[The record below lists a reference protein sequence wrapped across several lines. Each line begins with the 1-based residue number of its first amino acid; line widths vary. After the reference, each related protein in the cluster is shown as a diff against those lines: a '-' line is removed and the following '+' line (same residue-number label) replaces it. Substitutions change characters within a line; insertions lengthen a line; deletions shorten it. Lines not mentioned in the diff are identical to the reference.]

1 MSAPEV
7 PVVARGRRVP
17 GRRGTVTRQRLLET
31 TADLLDTEP
40 YRSIKVVDI
49 ARRAGTSP
57 ATFYQYFPDVEHAV
71 FVLAEAA
78 IEEATTLA
86 RAIATDLAAGVTLER
101 TRRLVERFM
110 AFWERHGA
118 LLRVLD
124 FTTGED
130 GRFRTL
136 RTRALNAVAVAFS
149 EVIVATRTDGRAG
162 NAPVADLEPFAA
174 GGVLVSMLN
183 HVAAHRAGFN
193 LWGISTADL
202 VESQAAI
209 LYVTLTGGASSAAGP
224 APDVPTVAT
233 HPPV

>member
-1 MSAPEV
+1 MSVADV
-7 PVVARGRRVP
+7 PPSHDLVARGRRVP

-31 TADLLDTEP
+31 TAELLESEP

-71 FVLAEAA
+71 FVLAESA
-78 IEEATTLA
+78 IEEAATLA
-86 RAIATDLAAGVTLER
+86 RGIADDLASGVTIER
-101 TRRLVERFM
+101 TRVLVDRFM
-110 AFWERHGA
+110 AYWDRHGA

-130 GRFRTL
+130 GRVRTL
-136 RTRALNAVAVAFS
+136 RTRALNAIAVAFA
-149 EVIVATRTDGRAG
+149 EVIAAGRATDRPSG
-162 NAPVADLEPFAA
+162 HPIATLDPFAA

-183 HVAAHRAGFN
+183 HVSAHRAGFN
-193 LWGISTADL
+193 VWGISTSDL

-209 LYVTLTGGASSAAGP
+209 LLVTLTGGAA
-224 APDVPTVAT
+224 
-233 HPPV
+233 

>member
-1 MSAPEV
+1 
-7 PVVARGRRVP
+7 VAQGRRVP

-31 TADLLDTEP
+31 TAELLETEP

-71 FVLAEAA
+71 FVLAESAIDEAA
-78 IEEATTLA
+78 SLA
-86 RAIATDLAAGVTLER
+86 HAIARDLAHGVTIER
-101 TRRLVERFM
+101 TRDLVQRFM
-110 AFWERHGA
+110 AFWDRHGA

-149 EVIVATRTDGRAG
+149 EVIAAGRTGGRASDQ
-162 NAPVADLEPFAA
+162 PLADLEPFAA

-183 HVAAHRAGFN
+183 HVAAHRSGFN

-209 LYVTLTGGASSAAGP
+209 LLVTLTGGAGARP
-224 APDVPTVAT
+224 A
-233 HPPV
+233 

>member
-1 MSAPEV
+1 VSLYCPGVSVADFP
-7 PVVARGRRVP
+7 PRPDLVARGRRVP

-31 TADLLDTEP
+31 TAELLESEP

-71 FVLAEAA
+71 FVLAETA
-78 IEEATTLA
+78 IEEAARLA
-86 RAIATDLAAGVTLER
+86 RGISEDLEGGVTIER
-101 TRRLVERFM
+101 ARDLVARFM
-110 AFWERHGA
+110 AYWDRHGA

-136 RTRALNAVAVAFS
+136 RTRALNAIAVAFS
-149 EVIVATRTDGRAG
+149 EIIQAGRAATG
-162 NAPVADLEPFAA
+162 PSDHPIATLEPFAA

-193 LWGISTADL
+193 VWGISTADL

-209 LYVTLTGGASSAAGP
+209 LLVTLTGGAA
-224 APDVPTVAT
+224 
-233 HPPV
+233 

>member
-1 MSAPEV
+1 MSAPDV
-7 PVVARGRRVP
+7 PMTVARGRRVP
-17 GRRGTVTRQRLLET
+17 GRRGTVTRDRLLET
-31 TADLLDTEP
+31 TAELLDTEP

-78 IEEATTLA
+78 IDEAADLA

-101 TRRLVERFM
+101 TRRLVQRFM
-110 AFWERHGA
+110 AFWDRHGA

-130 GRFRTL
+130 GGFRTL
-136 RTRALNAVAVAFS
+136 RTRALNTEAVAFS
-149 EVIVATRTDGRAG
+149 EVIVTNRASGRSG
-162 NAPVADLEPFAA
+162 DAPVAHLEPFAT

-183 HVAAHRAGFN
+183 HVAAHRDGFN

-202 VESQAAI
+202 VESLAAI
-209 LYVTLTGGASSAAGP
+209 LYVTLTGGAAEP
-224 APDVPTVAT
+224 LT
-233 HPPV
+233 